1 MDLFCFF
8 YFILFIIVIYIIKGE
23 IYVYNIYKNKLKEKR
38 NKSYV

>member
-8 YFILFIIVIYIIKGE
+8 YFILFIIVIYIIKDE
-23 IYVYNIYKNKLKEKR
+23 IYVNNIRIKEKG